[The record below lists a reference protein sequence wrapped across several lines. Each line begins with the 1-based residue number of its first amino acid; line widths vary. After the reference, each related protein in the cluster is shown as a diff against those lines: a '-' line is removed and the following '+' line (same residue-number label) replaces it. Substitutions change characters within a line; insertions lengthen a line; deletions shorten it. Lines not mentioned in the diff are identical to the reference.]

1 MVLDKKKK
9 EEIINNFRIHL
20 KDTGSA
26 CVQIALLTE
35 RINTLTRHFKDH
47 PKDFGSRRGL
57 LMLVGKRRRL
67 LGYLKKTDGKKYKEL
82 IEKLNLK

>member
-9 EEIINNFRIHL
+9 EEIINNFKIHPQ
-20 KDTGSA
+20 DTGSTF
-26 CVQIALLTE
+26 VQIALLTE
-35 RINTLTRHFKDH
+35 RINELTRHFKNH

-67 LGYLKKTDGKKYKEL
+67 LEYLKKTDNKKYKEL
-82 IEKLNLK
+82 MEKLNLK